1 MNLPL
6 ARRSILVTRPAA
18 QSAGLAKSIRD
29 TGGQAVIFPAI
40 EIQPVVSDELTRQ
53 IDQLP
58 TFNAAIFISPNA
70 AQYGVAA
77 VRARREF
84 PTPLSVYA
92 LGPGTARELAR
103 HGLPDAIQPE
113 GADSEALLAL
123 PSLQKLAGQRIIIFR
138 GIGGRELLAETL
150 KARGAHVEY
159 AESYARV
166 CPQADA
172 APLVQQ
178 WANGGI
184 HAVTITSAEALHNL
198 AALLGNGGANYLRAT
213 PVFAPHEKIAEAA
226 RQFAITQV
234 ITTASGDAGLLSG
247 LIIWFNTHV

>member
-1 MNLPL
+1 MSLPL
-6 ARRSILVTRPAA
+6 ARRSILVTRPVA
-18 QSAGLAKSIRD
+18 QSAGLANSIRD
-29 TGGQAVIFPAI
+29 AGGEAVVFPAI
-40 EIQPVVSDELTRQ
+40 EIQPVVSDLLTQQ
-53 IDQLP
+53 IDQLH

-77 VRARREF
+77 VRVRREF

-92 LGPGTARELAR
+92 LGSGTARELAQ

-123 PSLQKLAGQRIIIFR
+123 PQLQKISGQRIIIFR
-138 GIGGRELLAETL
+138 GVGGRELLAETL

-166 CPQADA
+166 LPEADA
-172 APLVQQ
+172 TPLLQQ
-178 WANGGI
+178 WAHGGI
-184 HAVTITSAEALHNL
+184 HAVTITSAETLRNL
-198 AALLGNGGANYLRAT
+198 AALLGHEGARYLRAT

-226 RQFAITQV
+226 RQFALTQV

-247 LIIWFNTHV
+247 LITWFNTHV